1 MVEGTPFGELLR
13 RHRLLAGLSQEALA
27 ERAGLSVDAIRALE
41 RGRRTAP
48 RPETIGLLADAV
60 ALEAADRANFIASAT
75 GQAPAHGDARK
86 TPRSPRSIPLPEPP
100 TTLIGR
106 ERDVDEV
113 TDLLQR
119 ASVRLVTLTG
129 PGGVGK
135 TRLALAIAHRLRTA
149 YPDGVV
155 FVDLSALRDP
165 FPIAPAVARA
175 LGLREDGARGP
186 RDLLV
191 AFLRAKRLLLVLD
204 NFEQVIGAAPLLAEL
219 VAETLHLSLLV
230 TSRTPLHLRAEQHYP
245 VLPLETPDSVD
256 ISLQEAGEFPA
267 SRLFTERAIATLP
280 TFQLSTNNAQSVTE
294 ICRRL
299 DGLPLAIELAAARV
313 ALLPPQALL
322 SRLERRLVVLTH
334 GARDLPERQQ
344 TLRAT
349 IDWSYALLSNWQR
362 AIFRR
367 LSVFAGGCTTDAAD
381 VVVGSQESAAD
392 DILGEIDAL
401 VDHSLLHSLVQAD
414 GEPRFRMLETVREYG
429 LEQLALAGEEDAT
442 RQRHADYFTALAEAG
457 TPAYFYGPDQA
468 QLLER
473 LELEHDNLRAALAWA
488 ANRGDVD
495 LALALVNGL
504 WRFWYVRGYLSEGRD
519 WVQAILALRGT
530 TQAGEAYV
538 EALVGLGNLAYVQT
552 DYDAATDA
560 AERALEVAHSLPDPS
575 NRAMPLNI
583 LAAVARF
590 RGEFARAAGLWDEC
604 LTLVRPNMDDWLR
617 AIVLH
622 NLSDVTRRQG
632 EYERAA
638 ALAEQSQA
646 LALRRGDEW
655 GVVQAALAFGDVAR
669 DRGEIDQAATWFE
682 RALVTARELGYDRDV
697 ALALAGLADIA
708 LVRGQYDVAAGL
720 VDESLSLLRPQGDK
734 LRTAHSL
741 NVLGRICR
749 ARGDVKQALAAYH
762 ESLTLCSAVGDR
774 LGLAEA
780 LEGIAAVD
788 ALASAAGVEER
799 LASHVRLLAA
809 AAVLRTTIGAP
820 IAPLER
826 TDSERD
832 IANARATLGDE
843 RFAAA
848 WAAGEHA
855 SLDELIAAVS
865 AEPRSA

>member
-1 MVEGTPFGELLR
+1 MAETMPFGELLR

-41 RGRRTAP
+41 RGRRTSP
-48 RPETIGLLADAV
+48 RPETIGLLADAL
-60 ALEAADRANFIASAT
+60 ALEAVDRGIFIASAT
-75 GQAPAHGDARK
+75 GQASAHGDAQA
-86 TPRSPRSIPLPEPP
+86 TARSPRAFPLPEPP

-106 ERDVDEV
+106 ERDVAEV

-119 ASVRLVTLTG
+119 EGVRLVTLTG

-135 TRLALAIAHRLRTA
+135 TRLALAIAHRLLPA

-165 FPIAPAVARA
+165 FPIAPTVARA
-175 LGLREDGARGP
+175 FGLREDGASGP
-186 RDLLV
+186 RELLV
-191 AFLRAKRLLLVLD
+191 AFLRTKQLLLVLD

-219 VAETLHLSLLV
+219 VAETSHLSLLV
-230 TSRTPLHLRAEQHYP
+230 TSRTPLHLRAEQQYP
-245 VLPLETPDSVD
+245 VLPLATPDRVD
-256 ISLQEAGEFPA
+256 VSLREAGEFPA
-267 SRLFTERAIATLP
+267 SRLFTERAVATLP
-280 TFQLSTNNAQSVTE
+280 TFELSTNNAQSVTE

-322 SRLERRLVVLTH
+322 SRLERRLVVLTR

-367 LSVFAGGCTTDAAD
+367 LSVFAGGCTTVAAD
-381 VVVGSQESAAD
+381 AVVGSQESVDD

-401 VDHSLLHSLVQAD
+401 VDHSLLRSLIQAD
-414 GEPRFRMLETVREYG
+414 DEPRFRMLETVREYG

-442 RQRHADYFTALAEAG
+442 RQRHAAYFAALAETG

-473 LELEHDNLRAALAWA
+473 LEREHDNLRASLAWA
-488 ANRGDVD
+488 TAEGDAG
-495 LALALVNGL
+495 LGFQLVNGL

-519 WVQAILALRGT
+519 WLQAILTLPGATR
-530 TQAGEAYV
+530 AGDAYV

-560 AERALEVAHSLPDPS
+560 AERALEAANALPDPS

-583 LAAVARF
+583 LAAVARY
-590 RGEFARAAGLWDEC
+590 RGEFARAAALWDEC
-604 LTLVRPNMDDWLR
+604 LTLVRPNTDDWLR

-622 NLSDVTRRQG
+622 NLADVTRRQG
-632 EYERAA
+632 DYERAV
-638 ALAEQSQA
+638 ALAEQSQT
-646 LALRRGDEW
+646 LALRRSDEW
-655 GVVQAALAFGDVAR
+655 GVIQAALAFGDVAR
-669 DRGEIDQAATWFE
+669 DRGEIDEAATWFE
-682 RALVTARELGYDRDV
+682 RALLTARELSYDRDV
-697 ALALAGLADIA
+697 ASALAGLADVA
-708 LVRGQYDVAAGL
+708 LARGRHGDAAEL
-720 VDESLSLLRPQGDK
+720 VEESLTLLRPLGDK

-749 ARGDVKQALAAYH
+749 TRGDDTQARAVCR
-762 ESLTLCSAVGDR
+762 ESLSLCQAVGDR

-780 LEGIAAVD
+780 LEGIAAVEQC
-788 ALASAAGVEER
+788 VEQK
-799 LASHVRLLAA
+799 VRLLAA
-809 AAVLRTTIGAP
+809 AASLRATIGAP
-820 IAPLER
+820 IAPLEQAGY
-826 TDSERD
+826 ERD
-832 IANARATLGDE
+832 IAGARATLGDE
-843 RFAAA
+843 CFALV
-848 WAAGEHA
+848 WAAGEQT
-855 SLDELIAAVS
+855 SLDEIIAG
-865 AEPRSA
+865 P